1 METDREVLL
10 TPRFNQRQ
18 SVVTPAPGPDCCC
31 CDCCDI
37 CNCSELKKNSRNQTC
52 CCCRPLQVGIQLIV
66 YAMVL
71 LAFLMSLEGFVYLH
85 NQYLDG
91 YFVAVYIC
99 LLIPLY
105 AGVILLVLGLSADD

>member
-1 METDREVLL
+1 MGV
-10 TPRFNQRQ
+10 
-18 SVVTPAPGPDCCC
+18 
-31 CDCCDI
+31 
-37 CNCSELKKNSRNQTC
+37 
-52 CCCRPLQVGIQLIV
+52 QLIV